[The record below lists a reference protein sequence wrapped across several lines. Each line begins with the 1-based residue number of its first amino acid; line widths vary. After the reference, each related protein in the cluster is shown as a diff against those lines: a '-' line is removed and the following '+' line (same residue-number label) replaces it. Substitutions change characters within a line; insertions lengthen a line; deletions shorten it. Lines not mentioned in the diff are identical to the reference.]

1 VTTTLQTI
9 STAHTIL
16 PSPLG
21 ELTVVR
27 DDDALVGLYFPDHW
41 RQPDPFGRGPRTD
54 HGFDDA
60 ATQLDEYFAGQRQ
73 AFDLPLK
80 SRGDP
85 FQQSVWQLLRQIPF
99 GQTVTYGELAG
110 RLGAGAQ
117 QVGRAVGGNPLS
129 IFVPC
134 HRVVGQGGKLTG
146 YAGGLQR
153 KRLLLELEAHMP
165 PALDVFL
172 L

>member
-1 VTTTLQTI
+1 MLQTT

-27 DDDALVGLYFPDHW
+27 DGDALVGLYFPNHR
-41 RQPDPFGRGPRTD
+41 RQPDPAGLGPRTD
-54 HGFDDA
+54 QGFDDA
-60 ATQLDEYFAGQRQ
+60 AAQLDEYFAGQRQ
-73 AFDLPLK
+73 VFDLPLK
-80 SRGDP
+80 TRGDP
-85 FQQSVWQLLRQIPF
+85 FQESVWQLLRQIPF

-129 IFVPC
+129 VVVPC
-134 HRVVGQGGKLTG
+134 HRVVGRGGKLTG

-165 PALDVFL
+165 PALDVYL